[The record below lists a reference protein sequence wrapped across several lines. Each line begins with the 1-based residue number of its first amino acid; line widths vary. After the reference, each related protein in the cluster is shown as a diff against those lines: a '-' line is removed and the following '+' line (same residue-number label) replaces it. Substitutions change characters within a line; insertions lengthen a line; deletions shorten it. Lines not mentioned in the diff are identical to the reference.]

1 MKKYLAICALAALT
15 VACGTNP
22 GTRAAT
28 GAVIGGVAGA
38 AIGNNVGHGDAT
50 TGAAIG
56 AIGGAVVGAATT
68 PSAQA
73 PTNRRERYDESR
85 QRYYFYDPDAG
96 RYFYENG
103 QPYP

>member
-1 MKKYLAICALAALT
+1 MKTYIAILALAALT

-38 AIGNNVGHGDAT
+38 AIGNNVGDGNAGR
-50 TGAAIG
+50 GAAIG

-73 PTNRRERYDESR
+73 PNNRRERYDERSR
-85 QRYYFYDPDAG
+85 RYYFYDPGTG